1 MKKERITQDKIFYIV
16 NDILLLCFALLVLYP
31 IIYVVSCSFS
41 SGEALLGGKVK
52 LLPVGFTF
60 EGYKTVFGYTSI
72 WVGYKN
78 TVIYTFIG
86 VIISVVMTLLAAYPL
101 SRDDFKGKKVF
112 TMLFVFTMMFSG
124 GMIPSYLLVKNLHLL
139 DTMWSVILPGC
150 VSAYNVVVA
159 RTFFKQSIP
168 KELLEAAEMD
178 GCSDFRFFS
187 KIVVPL
193 SKAIIAVMCLWCAMP
208 LWNGYFNAMIYLNSE
223 EKYTLQ
229 LVLRRILLMSKIDLT
244 SVGSLDLEQ
253 IAKNQYLS
261 EMLKYGTIVLS
272 TLPLMFLYPFIQ
284 KHFAKGVMI
293 GSVKG

>member
-1 MKKERITQDKIFYIV
+1 MKRKGFTQDKIVYFL
-16 NDILLLCFALLVLYP
+16 NDLLLLCFALLVLYP

-41 SGEALLGGKVK
+41 SGDALLGGKVR

-101 SRDDFKGKKVF
+101 SRDDFKGKKFF
-112 TMLFVFTMMFSG
+112 TLLFVFTMMFSG
-124 GMIPSYLLVKNLHLL
+124 GMIPSYLLIKNLKLL

-178 GCSDFRFFS
+178 GCSDFRFFTR
-187 KIVVPL
+187 IVVPL
-193 SKAIIAVMCLWCAMP
+193 SKAIVAVMCLWCAMP

-223 EKYTLQ
+223 DKYTLQ
-229 LVLRRILLMSKIDLT
+229 LVLRRILLMSKVDLT
-244 SVGSLDLEQ
+244 NIGSVDLDL

-272 TLPLMFLYPFIQ
+272 TLPLMVLYPFIQ

>member
-1 MKKERITQDKIFYIV
+1 MKRKGLTQDKIVYFL
-16 NDILLLCFALLVLYP
+16 NDILLLCFGLIVLYP

-41 SGEALLGGKVK
+41 SGEALLGGKVR

-86 VIISVVMTLLAAYPL
+86 VIISVIMTLLAAYPL
-101 SRDDFKGKKVF
+101 SRDDFKGKKFF
-112 TMLFVFTMMFSG
+112 TILFVFTMMFSG
-124 GMIPSYLLVKNLHLL
+124 GMIPSYLLVKNLKLL

-178 GCSDFRFFS
+178 GCSDFRFFT

-223 EKYTLQ
+223 DKYTLQ
-229 LVLRRILLMSKIDLT
+229 LVLRRILLMSKVDLT
-244 SVGSLDLEQ
+244 NIGSVDLDL

>member
-1 MKKERITQDKIFYIV
+1 MKRKRFTQDKIVYLL
-16 NDILLLCFALLVLYP
+16 NDLLLLCFGLIVLYP

-41 SGEALLGGKVK
+41 SGDALLGGKVR

-101 SRDDFKGKKVF
+101 SRDDFKGKKLF

-124 GMIPSYLLVKNLHLL
+124 GMIPSYLLIKNLKLL

-178 GCSDFRFFS
+178 GCSDFRFFTR
-187 KIVVPL
+187 IVVPL
-193 SKAIIAVMCLWCAMP
+193 SKAIVAVMCLWCAMP

-223 EKYTLQ
+223 DKYTLQ
-229 LVLRRILLMSKIDLT
+229 LVLRRILLMSKVDLT
-244 SVGSLDLEQ
+244 NIGSVDLDL

-272 TLPLMFLYPFIQ
+272 TLPLMVLYPFIQ